1 MRRVPSVGIRRN
13 SERKKSTRRCT
24 MKATTSWF
32 EDETFW
38 QSSYPFLFPEEKFV
52 AGEAEVAA
60 LQKLTGLSFGRV
72 LDLCCGPGRHSIPL
86 ARQGAEVTAVD
97 RSRFLLEKARSRAGL
112 ETLNI
117 EWVQEDMR
125 TFVRPSRFELV
136 INLFT
141 SFGYFGD
148 VDEDLAVLRN
158 VFCSLVL
165 GGLFVIDVIGKEIV
179 ARGFA
184 PNVVEKRE
192 DGTMLVKT
200 REITDNWYRI
210 RSHWLL
216 IRDRE
221 VTHIHFDHALYSG
234 RELVDLLKRTGF
246 ENVKLFGS
254 LQGDPYDLN
263 ARRLVAVAVKPT

>member
-1 MRRVPSVGIRRN
+1 
-13 SERKKSTRRCT
+13 
-24 MKATTSWF
+24 MKAATSWF

-38 QSSYPFLFPEEKFV
+38 ESSYPVLFPEEKFV
-52 AGEAEVAA
+52 AAEAEVAA
-60 LQKLTGLSFGRV
+60 LQRLTGSSLSRV
-72 LDLCCGPGRHSIPL
+72 LDLCCGPGRHTIAL
-86 ARQGAEVTAVD
+86 AKQGARVTAVD
-97 RSRFLLEKARSRAGL
+97 RSPFLLEKARSRAGL
-112 ETLNI
+112 EKLNI

-148 VDEDLAVLRN
+148 VEEDLAVLRN
-158 VFCSLVL
+158 VFRSLVP

-184 PNVVEKRE
+184 PSAVEKRD
-192 DGTMLVKT
+192 DGTLLVQI

-216 IRDRE
+216 IRNRE
-221 VTHIHFDHALYSG
+221 VTHIHFEHALYSG
-234 RELVDLLKRTGF
+234 RELVDLLKRADF

-263 ARRLVAVAVKPT
+263 AKRLVAVAARPT